1 MDSNTERKPPCV
13 CRRVRS
19 KGTPGIRYD
28 SAVDW
33 EVGYTATATFWC
45 VATGESYG
53 PDDDLVHPH
62 ACGEAR
68 ACFRAPTEGP
78 VEGSRFLE

>member
-1 MDSNTERKPPCV
+1 MDSSTDKKPPRV

-33 EVGYTATATFWC
+33 ETGYVSTATFWC
-45 VATGESYG
+45 VATGESVG
-53 PDDDLVHPH
+53 PDDAQVHPH
-62 ACGEAR
+62 VCGEGR
-68 ACFRAPTEGP
+68 LCFRAPSDEP
-78 VEGSRFLE
+78 PEGSRVLD

>member
-1 MDSNTERKPPCV
+1 MDSSSEQKPPCV

-33 EVGYTATATFWC
+33 EVGYISDRD
-45 VATGESYG
+45 V
-53 PDDDLVHPH
+53 LVRRD
-62 ACGEAR
+62 G
-68 ACFRAPTEGP
+68 
-78 VEGSRFLE
+78 